1 MQTLKKILYLF
12 TTQEYNQVLLLLVM
26 MTIMA
31 LLEMAGVASIL
42 PFMAVVTN
50 PDIIETNLILNK
62 IFQFSSKFGVENN
75 RQFLFVLGVF
85 VFLLLIISLTFKA
98 LTTYVQVRF
107 IKMKEYGLSKRIVE
121 NYLHQPYSWFL
132 NRNSSD
138 IGKTILSEVAT
149 IVGYGISPIFDL
161 VSKGLVAIALIVLL
175 ILVDTKLAIIVACT
189 IGIAYGLIYYF
200 TNNYLHR
207 AGKQRVANNRLRFM
221 LVNEA
226 FSASKEVKV
235 GGLEQFY
242 IERYS
247 NSAKT
252 FSKNQAS
259 VVILSQLPKYLL
271 ESIAFGGIM
280 LMILFLIVQKGSFN
294 SAIPLISLYVF
305 AGYRLIPSMQQ
316 IFVSFNQLSYVSSS
330 LNSLYEDLKSL
341 KIPSIKQDSKK
352 IILNKTIALKNI
364 YFNYPNSSQ
373 SSLKNI
379 NINISARTTVGLMGT
394 TGSGKTTTIDVI
406 LGLLEAQKGTLEV
419 DGQTITKNNCRAW
432 QSSIGYVPQH
442 IYLADDNIAANIAF
456 GKNRENIDL
465 NAVEKAARIAN
476 LHDFVINE
484 LPKQYQT
491 NIGERGIR
499 LSGGQRQRIGI
510 ARALYHNPQI
520 LILDEATSALDNTTE
535 NIVMEAIEN
544 LGKNKTII
552 IIAHRSSTVKNC
564 DKIYLMDKG
573 EIKKEGTFEELIT
586 ADFKLEQSKNHKSKM
601 DI

>member
-1 MQTLKKILYLF
+1 MQTIKKILFLLDARERKQAF
-12 TTQEYNQVLLLLVM
+12 FLLLM
-26 MTIMA
+26 IIIMA
-31 LLEMAGVASIL
+31 LLDMLGIASVV
-42 PFMAVVTN
+42 PFMAVITN
-50 PDIIETNLILNK
+50 PDIIETNSILNR
-62 IFQFSSKFGVENN
+62 IFQLSNKFGVENSM
-75 RQFLFVLGVF
+75 QFLFVLGVF
-85 VFLLLIISLTFKA
+85 VFLLLIISLSFKA

-107 IKMKEYGLSKRIVE
+107 TKMKEYSLSKRIVE

-149 IVGYGISPIFDL
+149 IVGHGISPLMDL
-161 VSKGLVAIALIVLL
+161 ASKGLVAIALIILL
-175 ILVDTKLAIIVACT
+175 ILVDTKLAVIVAFT
-189 IGIAYGLIYYF
+189 IGSAYGLIYYF
-200 TNNYLHR
+200 TKSYLHR
-207 AGKQRVANNRLRFM
+207 AGKQRVKNNRLRFM
-221 LVNEA
+221 LINEA

-242 IERYS
+242 IDRYS

-259 VVILSQLPKYLL
+259 VVILSQLPRYLL

-280 LMILFLIVQKGSFN
+280 LVILYLIIQKGSFN

-305 AGYRLIPSMQQ
+305 AGYRLMPSMQQ
-316 IFVSFNQLSYVSSS
+316 IFVSFNQLSYVGSS

-341 KIPSIKQDSKK
+341 KKPSNKQDSKK
-352 IILNKTIALKNI
+352 IMLNKTIALKNI

-379 NINISARTTVGLMGT
+379 NINIQARTTVGLMGS

-419 DGQTITKNNCRAW
+419 DGQIITKNNCRAW
-432 QSSIGYVPQH
+432 QSLIGYVPQH
-442 IYLADDNIAANIAF
+442 IYLADDNVAANIAF
-456 GKNRENIDL
+456 GKNIENIDL
-465 NAVEKAARIAN
+465 NAVEKAAKIAN
-476 LHDFVINE
+476 LHDFIRNE

-499 LSGGQRQRIGI
+499 LSGGQKQRIGI
-510 ARALYHNPQI
+510 ARALYHDPQI

-544 LGKNKTII
+544 LGKKKTII

-573 EIKKEGTFEELIT
+573 EIKTEGTFEELFT
-586 ADFKLEQSKNHKSKM
+586 SDFKFQESKNH
-601 DI
+601 

>member
-1 MQTLKKILYLF
+1 MQHFKKILYLF
-12 TTQEYNQVLLLLVM
+12 TTQEYKQVLLLLVM

-50 PDIIETNLILNK
+50 PDIIETNSILNR
-62 IFQFSSKFGVENN
+62 IFQLSNKFGVENSM
-75 RQFLFVLGVF
+75 QFLFVLGVF
-85 VFLLLIISLTFKA
+85 VFLLLIISLSFKA

-107 IKMKEYGLSKRIVE
+107 TKMKEYSLSKRIVE

-149 IVGYGISPIFDL
+149 IVGHGISPLMDL
-161 VSKGLVAIALIVLL
+161 ASKGLVAIALIILL
-175 ILVDTKLAIIVACT
+175 ILVDTKLAVIVAFT
-189 IGIAYGLIYYF
+189 IGSAYGLIYYF
-200 TNNYLHR
+200 TKSYLHR
-207 AGKQRVANNRLRFM
+207 AGKQRVKNNRLRFM
-221 LVNEA
+221 LINEA

-242 IERYS
+242 IDRYS

-259 VVILSQLPKYLL
+259 VVILSQLPRYLL

-280 LMILFLIVQKGSFN
+280 LVILYLIIQKGSFN

-305 AGYRLIPSMQQ
+305 AGYRLMPSMQQ
-316 IFVSFNQLSYVSSS
+316 IFVSFNQLSYVGSS

-341 KIPSIKQDSKK
+341 KKPSNKQDSKK
-352 IILNKTIALKNI
+352 IMLNKTIALKNI

-379 NINISARTTVGLMGT
+379 NINIQARTTVGLMGS

-419 DGQTITKNNCRAW
+419 DGQIITKNNCRAW
-432 QSSIGYVPQH
+432 QSLIGYVPQH
-442 IYLADDNIAANIAF
+442 IYLADDNVAANIAF
-456 GKNRENIDL
+456 GKNIENIDL
-465 NAVEKAARIAN
+465 NAVEKAAKIAN
-476 LHDFVINE
+476 LHDFIRNE

-499 LSGGQRQRIGI
+499 LSGGQKQRIGI
-510 ARALYHNPQI
+510 ARALYHDPQI

-544 LGKNKTII
+544 LGKKKTII

-573 EIKKEGTFEELIT
+573 EIKTEGTFEELFT
-586 ADFKLEQSKNHKSKM
+586 SDFKFQESKNH
-601 DI
+601 

>member
-1 MQTLKKILYLF
+1 MQHLKKILYLF
-12 TTQEYNQVLLLLVM
+12 TPREYKQVLLLLSM

-50 PDIIETNLILNK
+50 PEIIETNLFLNR
-62 IFQFSSKFGVENN
+62 IFQLSNKFGVENSI
-75 RQFLFVLGVF
+75 QFLFVLGVF
-85 VFLLLIISLTFKA
+85 VFLLLIISLSFKA
-98 LTTYVQVRF
+98 LTTYAQVRF
-107 IKMKEYGLSKRIVE
+107 TKMKEYSLSKRIVE

-149 IVGYGISPIFDL
+149 IVGHGISPLMDL
-161 VSKGLVAIALIVLL
+161 ASKGLVAIALIVLL
-175 ILVDTKLAIIVACT
+175 ILVDTKLAIIVAFT
-189 IGIAYGLIYYF
+189 IGSAYGIIYFF
-200 TNNYLHR
+200 TKSYLHR
-207 AGKQRVANNRLRFM
+207 AGKQRVKNNRLRFM
-221 LVNEA
+221 LINEA

-242 IERYS
+242 IDRYS

-259 VVILSQLPKYLL
+259 VVILSQLPRYLL

-280 LMILFLIVQKGSFN
+280 LVILYLIIQKGSFN

-305 AGYRLIPSMQQ
+305 AGYRLMPSMQQ
-316 IFVSFNQLSYVSSS
+316 IFVSFNQLSYVGSS

-341 KIPSIKQDSKK
+341 KKPSNHQDDKK
-352 IILNKTIALKNI
+352 ITLKKSIALKNI

-373 SSLKNI
+373 SSLKNV
-379 NINISARTTVGLMGT
+379 NINIQAQTTVGLMGS

-419 DGQTITKNNCRAW
+419 DGQIITKKNCRAW
-432 QSSIGYVPQH
+432 QSLIGYVPQH
-442 IYLADDNIAANIAF
+442 IYLADDNVAANIAF
-456 GKNRENIDL
+456 GKNAENIDL
-465 NAVEKAARIAN
+465 NAVEKASKIAN
-476 LHDFVINE
+476 LHDFVKNE
-484 LPKQYQT
+484 LPNQYQT

-499 LSGGQRQRIGI
+499 LSGGQKQRIGI
-510 ARALYHNPQI
+510 ARALYHDPQI

-573 EIKKEGTFEELIT
+573 EIKTEGTFDELIT
-586 ADFKLEQSKNHKSKM
+586 SDFKFQENKKLL
-601 DI
+601 I